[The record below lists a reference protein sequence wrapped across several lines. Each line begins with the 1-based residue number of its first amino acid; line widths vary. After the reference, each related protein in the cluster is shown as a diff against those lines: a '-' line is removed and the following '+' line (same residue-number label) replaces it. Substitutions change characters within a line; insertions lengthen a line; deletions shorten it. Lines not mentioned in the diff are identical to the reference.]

1 MKIALVGYGQ
11 MGKMVEETALRQ
23 NIEVVARF
31 WDKQPLTINS
41 STRTVL
47 KGVSV
52 LIDFTVPDAVVEN
65 IQKGAALSLNM
76 VVGTTGW
83 HDQINKVKKI
93 VEDHQ
98 IGLVYAANFSLGVNL
113 FYKIV
118 KKAASLFSAFENY
131 DPFIEEAH
139 HKIKKDAPSGTARNL
154 KQIVQAHYKKK
165 EIPVTSVRAGYVP
178 GMHQVSF
185 DSKVDTVKLE
195 HNARNREGLAEGALL
210 AAKWI
215 QNRKGFYAFEDV
227 LDDILNQEWRFK

>member
-1 MKIALVGYGQ
+1 MKIALIGYGQ
-11 MGKMVEETALRQ
+11 MGKMVEEAALRQ
-23 NIEVVARF
+23 NIEVVTKY
-31 WDKQPLTINS
+31 WDEQPLIVNPS
-41 STRTVL
+41 SRSIL
-47 KGVSV
+47 KGVSA
-52 LIDFTVPDAVVEN
+52 LIDFTLPDVVLDN
-65 IQKGAALSLNM
+65 IQKGAELSLNM

-83 HDQINKVKKI
+83 YDQIDKVKKI
-93 VEDHQ
+93 VEEHQ

-118 KKAASLFSAFENY
+118 DKAASLFSTFENY

-139 HKIKKDAPSGTARNL
+139 HKIKKDAPSGTARNI
-154 KQIVQAHYKKK
+154 KQILQDHYKKK
-165 EIPVTSVRAGYVP
+165 EIPVTSVRAGYIP
-178 GMHQVSF
+178 GMHRVSF

-215 QNRKGFYAFEDV
+215 ENRKGCFAFENV